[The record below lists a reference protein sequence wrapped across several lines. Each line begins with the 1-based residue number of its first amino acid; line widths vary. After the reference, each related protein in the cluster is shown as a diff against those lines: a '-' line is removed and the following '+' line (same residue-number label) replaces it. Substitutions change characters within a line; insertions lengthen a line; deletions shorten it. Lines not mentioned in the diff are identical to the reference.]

1 MLYLILKELP
11 ITTFPNLF
19 YLTSVTV
26 NNFFTSLGGSNERSE
41 FANNLI
47 SYLINS
53 SSSKAFPRI
62 NNFF

>member
-41 FANNLI
+41 FDTNILC
-47 SYLINS
+47 LMV
-53 SSSKAFPRI
+53 
-62 NNFF
+62 